1 MRDRAAGFAILE
13 GDKAMPYT
21 VTVSTGDVADKA
33 ASIQQTA
40 GEIESLLSVL
50 NAQMQ
55 DLAGTWTGPAA
66 AAFQSA
72 YDNWKTTQQQTK
84 ASLDEI
90 GASLR
95 NTGQQYD
102 EQEDALRGQW
112 A

>member
-1 MRDRAAGFAILE
+1 
-13 GDKAMPYT
+13 MPYT

-66 AAFQSA
+66 APAPKPAFH
-72 YDNWKTTQQQTK
+72 D
-84 ASLDEI
+84 LDH
-90 GASLR
+90 GRKWPS
-95 NTGQQYD
+95 
-102 EQEDALRGQW
+102 
-112 A
+112 

>member
-1 MRDRAAGFAILE
+1 
-13 GDKAMPYT
+13 
-21 VTVSTGDVADKA
+21 
-33 ASIQQTA
+33 
-40 GEIESLLSVL
+40 
-50 NAQMQ
+50 MQ

-95 NTGQQYD
+95 NTGQRYD
-102 EQEDALRGQW
+102 EQEDTLRGQW

>member
-1 MRDRAAGFAILE
+1 
-13 GDKAMPYT
+13 
-21 VTVSTGDVADKA
+21 VSTGDVADKA

-102 EQEDALRGQW
+102 EQEDTLRGQW

>member
-1 MRDRAAGFAILE
+1 
-13 GDKAMPYT
+13 
-21 VTVSTGDVADKA
+21 V
-33 ASIQQTA
+33 
-40 GEIESLLSVL
+40 
-50 NAQMQ
+50 
-55 DLAGTWTGPAA
+55 
-66 AAFQSA
+66 AFQSA

-102 EQEDALRGQW
+102 EQEDTLRGQW